1 MPHVTIKIDIQR
13 LGLMSFSTM
22 FDGTSKMAYG
32 KKNLAASIVRSFE
45 PVWGVPLLTQ
55 SRPCYTAGPSTP
67 AQHSFPPLV
76 HWRCCCLF
84 GCQQAV
90 YTSVQPQLGPTIEE
104 REQIRSVSFGSN
116 TGSCCGLSTSNLD
129 LELFFQR
136 LTMVSSPL

>member
-104 REQIRSVSFGSN
+104 REQIQQRKDRNQSKVDFAKD
-116 TGSCCGLSTSNLD
+116 TFR
-129 LELFFQR
+129 FFR
-136 LTMVSSPL
+136 VEHWLLLWTVNI